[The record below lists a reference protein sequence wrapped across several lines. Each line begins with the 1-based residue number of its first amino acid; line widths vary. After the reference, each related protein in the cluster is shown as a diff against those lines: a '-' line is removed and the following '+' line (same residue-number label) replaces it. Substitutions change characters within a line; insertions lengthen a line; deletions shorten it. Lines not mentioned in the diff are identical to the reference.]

1 MSFKVKLAKWIMNL
15 LPAQPEYDILH
26 PRSETINHKSFIE
39 TNEENKEKILFAM
52 AQSHYLEDQRKPFD
66 SYFLGYDLK
75 KLLAGKKVLDLGCW
89 CGGKSVSY
97 AERWNVKSMA
107 GIDINEYFIKAARL
121 FSRQR
126 ENKNI
131 EYDFEV
137 GFSEALPYEDK
148 SFDAIVTWDVL
159 EHVKS
164 VRDTLKECKR
174 VLKPGG
180 MLFFI
185 FPSYYCP
192 MNGQH
197 LDFVTRM
204 PCLNWVFSSQT
215 LNLAYDEIIQS
226 RGEEAYW
233 YKSKANETADWQKLH
248 GGIGVNGTT
257 FRGFKAITKEV
268 GFTQINI
275 LPTPIFSVG
284 DLSIHY
290 PWIKY
295 LAKTLKPLLKIEALQ
310 DYLSHRIVSILVV

>member
-1 MSFKVKLAKWIMNL
+1 MSLKVKLAKWIMNL

-26 PRSETINHKSFIE
+26 PRSETINHQNFIE
-39 TNEENKEKILFAM
+39 ADEEAKEKILLAM
-52 AQSHYLEDQRKPFD
+52 AKSHYLDDQRKSFD
-66 SYFLGYDLK
+66 HYFPGYDLK

-97 AERWNVKSMA
+97 AERWNVKNMF
-107 GIDINEYFIKAARL
+107 GLDINEYFIKAARL

-131 EYDFEV
+131 EYDFRI
-137 GFSEALPYEDK
+137 GFSESLPYEDQT
-148 SFDAIVTWDVL
+148 FDAIVTWDVL

-174 VLKPGG
+174 ILKPGG
-180 MLFFI
+180 MLFSI

-197 LDFVTRM
+197 LDFVTLV
-204 PCLNWVFSSQT
+204 PCLNWFFAAQT
-215 LNLAYDEIIQS
+215 LNVAYDEIMAS

-233 YKSKANETADWQKLH
+233 YKSKANEPDDWRKLH

-257 FRGFKAITKEV
+257 FFDFKAIVKEI
-268 GFTQINI
+268 GFSKMDI

-284 DLSIHY
+284 DLSIRH
-290 PWIKY
+290 PWVKY
-295 LAKTLKPLLKIEALQ
+295 LARTLNPLLRIEALQ